1 MLTESVAQSRFHLV
15 RLLLAMLLLGQL
27 LPGFMAGTHAAQ
39 AEGFVSDAFQ
49 NQWNT
54 TDADVASGKVA
65 RTFFWGPQAFAHTQ
79 EVYSESPTSTREVQY
94 FDKGRMELTRKT
106 SLDPNLVTNGLLTV
120 ELVSGRM
127 QVGDNTF
134 ITHTPANN
142 PMAGDPANNDAAP
155 TYASFN
161 KGKLAYGVAD
171 AISATDRTGQNVD
184 QKIDKDGVV
193 ANLTALPAAVT
204 YSHYISDT
212 KHNIASVFYNFFL
225 NPPLGNDKWL
235 PLMGFPITEP
245 YWTTARVAGQ
255 NRAVL
260 VQLFERRALTYTP
273 DNPTGFQ
280 VEMANI
286 GQHYYSWRYGV
297 TLHNDVIPGNYRL
310 LWTQGNGLYSSSIN
324 KAENFKLAEATSE
337 IREVFPNKQG
347 LAAVNVNNT
356 IEVVDLVAPGEV
368 KALPVDNDLK
378 YADFLDINGVSWS
391 ANGQRLAVAYT
402 TVFAHPRPIGA
413 GGNVTAFE
421 IYDFNGSSLVNSF
434 KAYSKP
440 SDEIIDNIKLS
451 PDGQYLVFSG
461 NGAFS
466 PTYQLAYQL
475 GVINVSK
482 ASVQYDTLDPQPAN
496 AEIKS
501 LDWVGSTNQLLVS
514 YNQKVK
520 NTNQLALVDPNTAK
534 VTVLSSQPTSS
545 AISLSPDGNFLA
557 ILSGARTQTVTVSF
571 RAMTN
576 PTTEIANSG
585 PIPIDKDYSA
595 NRSNDYLSF
604 WGRLGSW
611 SVDSSYLSVATSRYD
626 SEYRLFSGYR
636 LLNPLSG
643 KTILQD
649 DIGWPGIP
657 NGVFYRTEQSLLGD
671 THYIIHESRWYPFD
685 YIFKQDI
692 TVKNTDGSNSL
703 NLYSTKDSNKFV
715 KLVGVVQ
722 VPLTR

>member
-1 MLTESVAQSRFHLV
+1 MLTESVAQSRSGFM

-27 LPGFMAGTHAAQ
+27 LAGFVAGTHAAR

-49 NQWNT
+49 NQWNS
-54 TDADVASGKVA
+54 TDAEVANGKVA

-106 SLDPNLVTNGLLTV
+106 GLDPNLVTNGLLTI
-120 ELVSGRM
+120 ELVSGKM

-134 ITHTPANN
+134 MAHTPATN
-142 PMAGDPANNDAAP
+142 PVAGDPSNNEAAP

-184 QKIDKDGVV
+184 QKVDKDGVV
-193 ANLTALPAAVT
+193 ANLTPLPATVT
-204 YSHYISDT
+204 YSHYVTDT
-212 KHNIASVFYNFFL
+212 KHNIANVFYNFFL

-235 PLMGFPITEP
+235 PLMGFPISEP
-245 YWTTARVAGQ
+245 YWTTAMVAGQ

-297 TLHNDVIPGNYRL
+297 ALHNDVLPGNYRL
-310 LWTQGNGLYSSSIN
+310 LWTQGNGLYSSSIS
-324 KAENFKLAEATSE
+324 KAENFKLVEATSE
-337 IREVFPNKQG
+337 IRDVFPNKQG
-347 LAAVNVNNT
+347 LAAINVNNT
-356 IEVVDLVAPGEV
+356 IGVVDLVAPGEV
-368 KALPVDNDLK
+368 KSLPIDDDLK
-378 YADFLDINGVSWS
+378 YADFLGIDGVSWS

-413 GGNVTAFE
+413 GGNVTVFE

-434 KAYSKP
+434 KAYGKP
-440 SDEIIDNIKLS
+440 SDELIDSIKLS
-451 PDGQYLVFSG
+451 PDGQYLAFSG
-461 NGAFS
+461 NSAFS
-466 PTYQLAYQL
+466 DTYKPAYQL
-475 GVINVSK
+475 GVVNISK
-482 ASVQYDTLDPQPAN
+482 SSVQYVTLDPQLAN
-496 AEIKS
+496 IEIQS
-501 LDWVGSTNQLLVS
+501 LDWVASTGQLLVS

-520 NTNQLALVDPNTAK
+520 NTNLLALVAPDTAK
-534 VTVLSSQPTSS
+534 VTVLSSQPITS
-545 AISLSPDGNFLA
+545 ATSLSPDGNDLA
-557 ILSGARTQTVTVSF
+557 ILSGAGTQTVTVSF

-585 PIPIDKDYSA
+585 PIQIDKDYLTPVRIGDFF
-595 NRSNDYLSF
+595 RSKL
-604 WGRLGSW
+604 LSW
-611 SVDSSYLSVATSRYD
+611 SVDSSYVSLTTGRYSAENHLYSSYRQLMPLTAKTLFLS
-626 SEYRLFSGYR
+626 E
-636 LLNPLSG
+636 
-643 KTILQD
+643 
-649 DIGWPGIP
+649 IGWSGFYNGI
-657 NGVFYRTEQSLLGD
+657 FYRTEESIGGGP
-671 THYIIHESRWYPFD
+671 HFVIHESRWDPYN
-685 YIFKQDI
+685 YIFSQDI
-692 TVKNTDGSNSL
+692 TVQNTDGSNSL
-703 NLYSTKDSNKFV
+703 NLYSTKDGNKFV

-722 VPLTR
+722 IPLNR